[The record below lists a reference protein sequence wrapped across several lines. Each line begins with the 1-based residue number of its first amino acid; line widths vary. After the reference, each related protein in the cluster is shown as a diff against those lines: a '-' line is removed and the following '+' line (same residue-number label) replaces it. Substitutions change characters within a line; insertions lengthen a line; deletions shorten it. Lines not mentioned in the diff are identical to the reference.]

1 MKEYCVDLEIAK
13 ELKENGYPQ
22 KGNLAFFDLG
32 FKDPIL
38 NFTGSDSFVL
48 AYAPCSDELLEE
60 LPKEIGQ
67 EDGIFHLNVETY
79 EYRYEIQYQ
88 SYASPDR
95 DYLFDFTEG
104 TKLSNVLAKIWLKLK
119 EKGYIK

>member
-1 MKEYCVDLEIAK
+1 MEKYCVDLEIAK

-60 LPKEIGQ
+60 LPVSITHT
-67 EDGIFHLNVETY
+67 DGVKYDLKILSLKNGFEV
-79 EYRYEIQYQ
+79 EYRNEQYECSLHFIEC
-88 SYASPDR
+88 D
-95 DYLFDFTEG
+95 
-104 TKLSNVLAKIWLKLK
+104 KLANGLGQLWLKVYDLSG
-119 EKGYIK
+119 EN